1 MSGAAAPNQTGK
13 GVPELPDTDWLQRW
27 REGRTGWHHSEP
39 MPLLLRHWPVL
50 GLPAGSRVL
59 VPLAGKSLDML
70 WLASQGFSVLGVE
83 LAPLAVRQFFAE
95 NHIAAQS
102 QREVDGV
109 HYSAGDI
116 EVIQGDIFKVA
127 ARVFESCSAVY
138 DRAAIIAL
146 PPALR
151 QRYAHEV
158 YGKLPPDCR
167 GLMITLEYPQA
178 EMQGPP
184 FSVQAAELH
193 RLFDAEWKL
202 ELLDRRDILASQPGF
217 KEAGVSALSTAV
229 YRLQRGAR

>member
-1 MSGAAAPNQTGK
+1 MSGGVSASQAGRRVAE
-13 GVPELPDTDWLQRW
+13 VPETDWLQRW
-27 REGRTGWHHSEP
+27 CEGRTGWHRSEP
-39 MPLLLRHWPVL
+39 LPLLVRHWPAL

-70 WLASQGFSVLGVE
+70 WLARQGFSVLGVE
-83 LAPLAVRQFFAE
+83 LSPLAVRQFFAE
-95 NHIAAQS
+95 NHLAAQS

-127 ARVFESCSAVY
+127 ARVFESCTAVY

-146 PPALR
+146 SPALR
-151 QRYAHEV
+151 QRYVHEV

-167 GLMITLEYPQA
+167 GLIITLEYPQD

-184 FSVQAAELH
+184 FSVEEAELL
-193 RLFDAEWKL
+193 RLFGAEWEL
-202 ELLDRRDILASQPGF
+202 ELLERQDIPASQSGF
-217 KEAGVSALSTAV
+217 VEAGVSALATAV
-229 YRLQRGAR
+229 YRLRHGAR

>member
-1 MSGAAAPNQTGK
+1 MAES
-13 GVPELPDTDWLQRW
+13 VPKVPDTDWLRRW
-27 REGRTGWHHSEP
+27 REGRTGWHTSEP
-39 MPLLLRHWPVL
+39 MPLLIQHWAGL

-59 VPLAGKSLDML
+59 VPLAGKSPDML
-70 WLASQGFSVLGVE
+70 WLAQQGYSVLGVE
-83 LAPLAVRQFFAE
+83 LSPLAVGQFFAE
-95 NHIAAQS
+95 NHLAVQS

-127 ARVFESCSAVY
+127 ARVFESCTAVY

-146 PPALR
+146 PASLR
-151 QRYAHEV
+151 RRYVQEI

-184 FSVQAAELH
+184 FSVDKAELH
-193 RLFDAEWKL
+193 RWFDAQWKL
-202 ELLDRRDILASQPGF
+202 ELLERRDILASQPGF
-217 KEAGVSALSTAV
+217 TQAGVSALATAV
-229 YRLQRGAR
+229 YRLQREAR

>member
-1 MSGAAAPNQTGK
+1 MPK
-13 GVPELPDTDWLQRW
+13 VPDTDWSQRW
-27 REGRTGWHHSEP
+27 REGRTGWHHGEP
-39 MPLLLRHWPVL
+39 MPLLMQHWPAL

-70 WLASQGFSVLGVE
+70 WLAQQGFSVLGVE
-83 LAPLAVRQFFAE
+83 LSPLAVKQFFAE
-95 NHIAAQS
+95 NHLVAQS
-102 QREVDGV
+102 QREVDGM
-109 HYSAGDI
+109 HYSAAGI

-127 ARVFESCSAVY
+127 ARVFESCPAVY

-146 PPALR
+146 PLPLR

-178 EMQGPP
+178 EMPGPP
-184 FSVQAAELH
+184 FSVDATELY
-193 RLFDAEWKL
+193 RLFDAERKL
-202 ELLDRRDILASQPGF
+202 ELLERRDILASQPGF
-217 KEAGVSALSTAV
+217 KEAGVNTLSTAV